1 MLRFIENNWLDMLLV
16 IVGLSA
22 FGVYFWQKNDEKR
35 IAATLIKEQ
44 IDIIEERV
52 LYLKNDHQLGNISV
66 YHSKI
71 ILQENLWERYKHLLV
86 KKLQKSDV
94 EIIQKFFDCAEQI
107 EHARSDIVHT
117 INHSWEHKSQ
127 IEHQIIGE
135 VVQTEIEKQ
144 LHDKDREKAKIEID
158 LKKIEAFRQ
167 FYRPL
172 DLVFTPD
179 ISIKA
184 LIKYLNDFSL
194 LSGTTAYRIIQ
205 SLSYDNR

>member
-52 LYLKNDHQLGNISV
+52 LYFKNDHQLGNISV

-167 FYRPL
+167 T
-172 DLVFTPD
+172 V
-179 ISIKA
+179 S
-184 LIKYLNDFSL
+184 
-194 LSGTTAYRIIQ
+194 
-205 SLSYDNR
+205 